1 MDISTEVPMDDMLR
15 SLGFRTDL
23 MLRRMA
29 GSIIDERAAHLVVRT
44 PANPGFWWGNFI
56 LYDAPPKPDD
66 LPRRLAAFAQEF
78 PDAQH
83 VALGIDGTDGDTG
96 DAAAL
101 TDLGLTAEVN
111 TVLTAQRLPPGPADG
126 TEVRPLTSD
135 DDWAQA
141 TDLRLVCYYETPTP
155 DERRFTELQV
165 AGERGLCTAGY
176 GTWFGAFVEGR
187 MRAGAGM
194 FTDGTGPA
202 RFQSVETHPDFRRR
216 GLASAVIRHAGQW
229 ALHQPGARTLVI
241 VADPDDHAIRLYRTL
256 GFAETERQAQ
266 LYRAHWWR
274 RGPFPAASC

>member
-1 MDISTEVPMDDMLR
+1 MTDMTTANVI

-29 GSIIDERAAHLVVRT
+29 GSTIDDHAAHLVVRT
-44 PANPGFWWGNFI
+44 PTNPGFWWGNFI
-56 LYDAPPKPDD
+56 LLDAAPKPDD
-66 LPRRLAAFAQEF
+66 LPRWLAVFAEEF
-78 PDAQH
+78 PGAEH
-83 VALGIDGTDGDTG
+83 VALGVDGTGGDTG
-96 DAAAL
+96 DSAAL

-111 TVLTAQRLPPGPADG
+111 TALTAQRLLPASAGPAAG
-126 TEVRPLTSD
+126 TGIRPLVSD

-141 TDLRLVCYYETPTP
+141 TDLRLVCYYDAPTA

-165 AGERGLCTAGY
+165 ADERRLCDTGH

-202 RFQSVETHPDFRRR
+202 RFQSVETHPGFRRR

-229 ALHQPGARTLVI
+229 ALRQPGASTLVI
-241 VADPDDHAIRLYRTL
+241 VADPDDHAIQLYRTL
-256 GFAETERQAQ
+256 GFAGTEHQVQ
-266 LYRAHWWR
+266 LYRAPGSH
-274 RGPFPAASC
+274 PAGSHPAG